1 MFASI
6 SSKEAGAF
14 DEALNWDGLIMSVW
28 GKIAGVAAG
37 LAIGGPLGALLG
49 GLAGH
54 MLIDREGRRRRDDER
69 RDDRDDR
76 SIRDRDQV
84 AFTIGV
90 IALAAKLAKA
100 DGTVTRDEVEIF
112 KRVFPVPREEEAN
125 VGHLFNLAKQ
135 DVAGFDSYAK
145 QLASLFRSRPGVL
158 EDLLDSLF
166 LIAKADNSLH
176 PAELEYLKHVGQI
189 FGFSAAQFERIR
201 ASHFGL
207 DREDPYVILGA
218 DRAASD
224 DDLKRAYHQLVR
236 ENHPDSLIARGVPE
250 EFVRLATE
258 KLAAINGA
266 YEAIKKE
273 RGIV

>member
-1 MFASI
+1 MSI
-6 SSKEAGAF
+6 WGKVAGA
-14 DEALNWDGLIMSVW
+14 
-28 GKIAGVAAG
+28 AAG
-37 LAIGGPLGALLG
+37 LALGGPIGALLG
-49 GLAGH
+49 ALAGH
-54 MLIDREGRRRRDDER
+54 MLLDRESGRRVEPVRNER
-69 RDDRDDR
+69 EDRT
-76 SIRDRDQV
+76 IRERDQV

-145 QLASLFRSRPGVL
+145 QLAQLFRAKPGVL

-166 LIAKADNSLH
+166 LIAKADNRLH
-176 PAELEYLKHVGQI
+176 PGELEYLKHVAQI
-189 FGFSAAQFERIR
+189 FGFTSSAFERIR
-201 ASHFGL
+201 ASHFGA

-218 DRAASD
+218 DRSD
-224 DDLKRAYHQLVR
+224 SDEDVKRAYHRLVR

-250 EFVRLATE
+250 EFVRLANE

>member
-1 MFASI
+1 
-6 SSKEAGAF
+6 
-14 DEALNWDGLIMSVW
+14 MSVW
-28 GKIAGVAAG
+28 GKIAGAAAG
-37 LAIGGPLGALLG
+37 FAIGGGPIGALLG
-49 GLAGH
+49 AFAGH
-54 MLIDREGRRRRDDER
+54 MLLDRNRKVEARDEPKERERGRS
-69 RDDRDDR
+69 DR
-76 SIRDRDQV
+76 SNMRERDEV

-100 DGTVTRDEVEIF
+100 DGTVTHDEVEVF

-145 QLASLFRSRPGVL
+145 QLATLFRSKPGVL

-166 LIAKADNSLH
+166 LIAKADHALH
-176 PAELEYLKHVGQI
+176 PGELQFLRHVADI
-189 FGFSAAQFERIR
+189 FGFSEGEFQRIR
-201 ASHFGL
+201 ASHFGP
-207 DREDPYVILGA
+207 DKEDPYVILGVEHTA
-218 DRAASD
+218 GDEE
-224 DDLKRAYHQLVR
+224 LKKAYHRLVR

-266 YEAIKKE
+266 YDLIKKQ
-273 RGIV
+273 RGIAG

>member
-1 MFASI
+1 MSI
-6 SSKEAGAF
+6 
-14 DEALNWDGLIMSVW
+14 W

-37 LAIGGPLGALLG
+37 LALGGPIGGLIGA
-49 GLAGH
+49 LAGH
-54 MLIDREGRRRRDDER
+54 ILIDREGRRRRGEDIRDE

-76 SIRDRDQV
+76 TIRDRDQV

-112 KRVFPVPREEEAN
+112 KRVFPVSREEEAN

-135 DVAGFDSYAK
+135 DVAGFDSYAR
-145 QLASLFRSRPGVL
+145 QLASLFRSKPGVL

-166 LIAKADNSLH
+166 LVAKADNRLH
-176 PAELEYLKHVGQI
+176 PSELEYLKNVAEI
-189 FGFSAAQFERIR
+189 FGFSERQFERIR
-201 ASHFGL
+201 ASHFGP

-218 DRAASD
+218 DRSASD
-224 DDLKRAYHQLVR
+224 DDLKRVYHQLVR

-266 YEAIKKE
+266 YEAIRRE
-273 RGIV
+273 RGLV

>member
-1 MFASI
+1 MSI
-6 SSKEAGAF
+6 
-14 DEALNWDGLIMSVW
+14 W
-28 GKIAGVAAG
+28 GKIGGAAAG
-37 LAIGGPLGALLG
+37 FFTLGGPIGALLG
-49 GLAGH
+49 AVAGH
-54 MLIDREGRRRRDDER
+54 VLIDREGRRRRDDDRKDDRKDDRDE
-69 RDDRDDR
+69 RDDRT
-76 SIRDRDQV
+76 IRERDQV

-145 QLASLFRSRPGVL
+145 QLASLFRSKPGVL

-166 LIAKADNSLH
+166 LVAKADNRLH
-176 PAELEYLKHVGQI
+176 PGELEYLKHVAQI
-189 FGFSAAQFERIR
+189 FGFTSAQFERIR
-201 ASHFGL
+201 ASHFGP
-207 DREDPYVILGA
+207 DREDPYVILGV
-218 DRAASD
+218 DRSSSD
-224 DDLKRAYHQLVR
+224 EDLKRAYHALVR

-258 KLAAINGA
+258 KLASINGA
-266 YEAIKKE
+266 YEVIKKE
-273 RGIV
+273 RGIN